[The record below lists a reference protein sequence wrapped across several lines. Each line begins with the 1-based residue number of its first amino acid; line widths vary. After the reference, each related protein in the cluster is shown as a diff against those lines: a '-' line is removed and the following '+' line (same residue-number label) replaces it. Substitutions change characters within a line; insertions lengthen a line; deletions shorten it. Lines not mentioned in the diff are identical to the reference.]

1 MKQKTKCPE
10 CGAICYEEELVFKD
24 VKCPS
29 WICPKCNIRIVS
41 KQDAMKLDKYNDPED
56 RSDFNETT

>member
-1 MKQKTKCPE
+1 MILKKCPK
-10 CGAICYEEELVFKD
+10 CGSDCYEEELVFKD

-41 KQDAMKLDKYNDPED
+41 KEDAMKLDKYNLPED
-56 RSDFNETT
+56 RCDFDEAA